1 MAHRIKEASG
11 KKYRCKWFYPRY
23 RGKCDGI
30 QGIGGS
36 DILLRCLSSLFYQ
49 QSSGSHGETYKKNR
63 ETYASGM
70 GDKFAEDFAFSY
82 ENAGLGKFG
91 GAISPSGILFSDTT
105 VKNTQAFSLLRQ
117 DHEVDYRALTTDE
130 VKAIEK
136 LAAGDS
142 DRAHRLKAA
151 GCVLVHCS
159 AGYSEGSSEYQY
171 FKGLEDEG
179 AAYQREQS
187 ELVGQ
192 TVTYYKAS
200 TTKVTYPVPV
210 EATTAGLFRY
220 DNVDKKADAEAAIID
235 KGKENTA
242 QFYSSVTGLSK
253 EWVKGITEVAAPMV
267 GAGAAA
273 LTGKVAERTIA
284 RSQAAEGLPTSGK
297 TLSREETSIISRG
310 NSGGSVAG
318 ASSTE
323 SGPLLLEYKP
333 GVADKSK
340 LPVVIA
346 ETPSVNRGSLAGVGS
361 SSSSPAVA
369 IGEGTELAG
378 SVATKGEQLL
388 DGLVNS
394 GVKIT
399 PENVVDIRKL
409 SDGKTVWLE
418 TGNDAAGLQ
427 HIYRHANEFAGKGI
441 PKEQIPDAIFTAL
454 EKGKI
459 VGYQGKGTGRP
470 IYEYQ
475 FNGQM
480 HRAAITVGN
489 NGFIVGANPQ

>member
-1 MAHRIKEASG
+1 MGLRGYSIKEASG

-253 EWVKGITEVAAPMV
+253 ERVKGITEVAAPIV

-284 RSQAAEGLPTSGK
+284 RSQAAEGLPTSGNM
-297 TLSREETSIISRG
+297 LSREETSIVSRG

-361 SSSSPAVA
+361 STSSPAAA
-369 IGEGTELAG
+369 IGEGTVLASGKASDG
-378 SVATKGEQLL
+378 SVVPKGA
-388 DGLVNS
+388 DD
-394 GVKIT
+394 T
-399 PENVVDIRKL
+399 VDLYRAVAPVEFDDIAKTGALNLGPSAFGKQFGYSFDEILKL
-409 SDGKTVWLE
+409 SDHLSDT
-418 TGNDAAGLQ
+418 AAIMKVKVPKNALNGLDHTPVDQ
-427 HIYRHANEFAGKGI
+427 HILKSGTLTVQ
-441 PKEQIPDAIFTAL
+441 P
-454 EKGKI
+454 EKLD
-459 VGYQGKGTGRP
+459 
-470 IYEYQ
+470 Q
-475 FNGQM
+475 FNKAVQSIE
-480 HRAAITVGN
+480 HVY
-489 NGFIVGANPQ
+489 